1 MCPTTT
7 MHFKNAFD
15 AKIGQDATTRNCIK
29 TYAFVFTRPKL
40 QFLKKLLFKLLRHC
54 QGWAAILE
62 RRKDAK
68 IKSLLFYLLS
78 VFLSEAQQ

>member
-1 MCPTTT
+1 MPNNDDA
-7 MHFKNAFD
+7 FKERID

-29 TYAFVFTRPKL
+29 TYAVVFTRPKL

-54 QGWAAILE
+54 QGWAAILK